1 VIAPVPQVRGE
12 LDIPDV
18 TGFILAGKT
27 FSAVALLVVLIV
39 LLNIWRR
46 SSFPGVSYGSIS
58 LSHGRL
64 RWLWTS
70 IIIGAVALGSAED
83 PIARLESTREDDER
97 LAAAESRRQT
107 SLTVPLPFY
116 RYERQRIY
124 ADDEI
129 AVDNTLEGFLIPW
142 ALLSALLAYLVLVVR
157 WNPENRLA
165 LRILQG
171 RRRRRDRRFTPDPD

>member
-1 VIAPVPQVRGE
+1 MIAAAPQVRAE
-12 LDIPDV
+12 LDLPDV
-18 TGFILAGKT
+18 SGFILAGKIL
-27 FSAVALLVVLIV
+27 SAIALLVVLAV
-39 LLNIWRR
+39 LWNIWRR
-46 SSFPGVSYGSIS
+46 GSFPGVSYGSIN

-83 PIARLESTREDDER
+83 PIARFENTSEDEEL
-97 LAAAESRRQT
+97 LAAADSRRQT
-107 SLTVPLPFY
+107 SLAIPLPFY

-124 ADDEI
+124 ADDEL
-129 AVDNTLEGFLIPW
+129 AVDNTFEGFLIPW

-171 RRRRRDRRFTPDPD
+171 RGRRRNRQNAPEPD